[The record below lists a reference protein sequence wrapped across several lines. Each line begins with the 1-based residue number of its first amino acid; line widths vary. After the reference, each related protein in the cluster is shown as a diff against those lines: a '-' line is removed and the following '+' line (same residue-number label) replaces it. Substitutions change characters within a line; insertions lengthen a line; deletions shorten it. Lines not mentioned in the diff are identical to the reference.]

1 MLIMSLQHNVVI
13 GKLID
18 FAPRSVLN
26 IGLRTTSNLEV
37 YRWCEMNRVI
47 VCQVEIHKPN
57 CEFILSEGL
66 GFLRSGD
73 VHAISKTLP
82 QFDVVTW
89 MHGPEH
95 LTVQHL
101 GETLNALEAAA
112 QKAVIVQMPEVPET
126 TPFLHGNPWE
136 RHLSHPPREY
146 WVGRGYTYI
155 GDAAG
160 AENTATYI
168 LCK

>member
-1 MLIMSLQHNVVI
+1 MSLQHNIVI

-26 IGLRTTSNLEV
+26 IGLRNTSNLDV
-37 YRWCEMNRVI
+37 YRWCETNRI
-47 VCQVEIHKPN
+47 LFCTVEIHKPN
-57 CEFILSEGL
+57 SEFIRAEHL
-66 GFLRSGD
+66 GFLQEGD
-73 VHAISKTLP
+73 VYEIARGLP
-82 QFDVVTW
+82 QFDLVLW

-112 QKAVIVQMPEVPET
+112 QKAVIIQMPEVPET

-155 GDAAG
+155 ADAAG
-160 AENTATYI
+160 AENTATYV